1 MTILTEGTRGYAF
14 LVSEANGMYRSRQEV
29 TVTVPANSTIVPGTI
44 MGKITTGG
52 KFVAQLAA
60 SDDGSETPAGLLL
73 VPQTN
78 TTGSAIDVVAT
89 IVARDAEVVKTEI
102 TYDPAAN
109 AAAILAADV
118 ALAAL
123 GIIVR

>member
-44 MGKITTGG
+44 MGRVTTGG
-52 KFVAQLAA
+52 KFVTQLAA
-60 SDDGSETPAGLLL
+60 ASNGSQNPAGLLL

-78 TTGSAIDVVAT
+78 TTGSAIDVMAT

-109 AAAILAADV
+109 AAAISAADA

>member
-14 LVSEANGMYRSRQEV
+14 LVSESNGARSRQEV
-29 TVTVPANSTIVPGTI
+29 TLTIPATSTIVPGTI
-44 MGKITTGG
+44 VGAITASG
-52 KFVAQLAA
+52 KFVTQLAVA
-60 SDDGSETPAGLLL
+60 TNGSQTPAGLLL

-78 TTGSAIDVVAT
+78 TTGSAIDVTAT
-89 IVARDAEVVKTEI
+89 VVRRDAEVVKTEI

-109 AAAILAADV
+109 GAAILAADV

>member
-14 LVSEANGMYRSRQEV
+14 LVSASNGQRSFQEV
-29 TVTVPANSTIVPGTI
+29 TVTVPSNSTIVPGTV

-52 KFVAQLAA
+52 KFIAQIAAA
-60 SDDGSETPAGLLL
+60 SNGSQTPAGLLL

-78 TTGSAIDVVAT
+78 TTGSAVDVVAT
-89 IVARDAEVVKTEI
+89 VVLRDAEVVKTEI

-109 AAAILAADV
+109 AAAILAADA

>member
-29 TVTVPANSTIVPGTI
+29 TLTIPATSTIVPGTI
-44 MGKITTGG
+44 VGAITASG
-52 KFVAQLAA
+52 KFIAQLAA
-60 SDDGSETPAGLLL
+60 AIDGSQTPAGLLL

-89 IVARDAEVVKTEI
+89 VVRRDAEVVKTEI

-109 AAAILAADV
+109 GAAILAADV

>member
-1 MTILTEGTRGYAF
+1 MTILTEGSRGYSF
-14 LVSEANGMYRSRQEV
+14 LLSEASAIYRSRQEV
-29 TVTVPANSTIVPGTI
+29 VVTVPPNSTIPAGRI
-44 MGKITTGG
+44 MGRVTTGG

-60 SDDGSETPAGLLL
+60 SSDGSQTPAGLLL

-78 TTGSAIDVVAT
+78 TTGSAIDVMAT
-89 IVARDAEVVKTEI
+89 VVARAAEVVKTEI

-109 AAAILAADV
+109 AAAISAADA

>member
-14 LVSEANGMYRSRQEV
+14 LVSEAGNMYRSRQEV

-44 MGKITTGG
+44 MGQITTGG
-52 KFVAQLAA
+52 IYIAQLAA
-60 SDDGSETPAGLLL
+60 ASNGSQTPAGLLL

-78 TTGSAIDVVAT
+78 ATGSPIDVSAT
-89 IVARDAEVVKTEI
+89 IIARDAEVVKTEI

>member
-14 LVSEANGMYRSRQEV
+14 LVSVANGQRSFKEV
-29 TVTVPANSTIVPGTI
+29 VVTVPANSTIVPGTS

-52 KFVAQLAA
+52 KFIAQLAA
-60 SDDGSETPAGLLL
+60 ASDGSEDPAGLLL

-78 TTGSAIDVVAT
+78 TTGSAIDVLAT
-89 IVARDAEVVKTEI
+89 VVIRDAEVVKTEI

>member
-44 MGKITTGG
+44 VGAITASG
-52 KFVAQLAA
+52 KFIAQLAA
-60 SDDGSETPAGLLL
+60 AIDGSQTPAGLLL

-89 IVARDAEVVKTEI
+89 VVRRDAEVVKTEI
-102 TYDPAAN
+102 TYDPAATG
-109 AAAILAADV
+109 AAILAADV